1 MDAINVNHIRDER
14 LDLLETL
21 QEHHEQLLNVLVS
34 LIVTTGIREEVLQTL
49 LIQYG
54 LLKDTIL
61 SIVENLDAVEQY
73 IIRQDDDEDEAV
85 ED

>member
-21 QEHHEQLLNVLVS
+21 QEHNKQLMNVLVP

-49 LIQYG
+49 LIQYS
-54 LLKDTIL
+54 LLYMVRRELGCRGAIHHTPG
-61 SIVENLDAVEQY
+61 
-73 IIRQDDDEDEAV
+73 
-85 ED
+85 